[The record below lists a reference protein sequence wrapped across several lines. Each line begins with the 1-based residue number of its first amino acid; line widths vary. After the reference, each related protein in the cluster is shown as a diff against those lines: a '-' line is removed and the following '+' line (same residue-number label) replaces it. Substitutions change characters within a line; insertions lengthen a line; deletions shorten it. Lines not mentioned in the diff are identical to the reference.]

1 MAALAFSPI
10 HNITT
15 KSLHLAQPGE
25 VQGGLLSR
33 LLSKVKSLLGKQKKT
48 AAAEEDILG
57 EAGGKP
63 DETGTWKGFVVNPAS
78 YLEWSLTVSD
88 YA

>member
-1 MAALAFSPI
+1 MAPPEQRL
-10 HNITT
+10 
-15 KSLHLAQPGE
+15 
-25 VQGGLLSR
+25 R
-33 LLSKVKSLLGKQKKT
+33 LLA

-63 DETGTWKGFVVNPAS
+63 DVTGTWKGFVVNPAF